1 MGDIFQE
8 VEEDIRSDKV
18 RSIWKKYRVY
28 IILLLLLIVCSVG
41 IKSFWDY
48 YKLKNLETRSEN
60 YFKAIDLINQDGGIG
75 GIQALTTFSEQNG
88 ENENYLTMI
97 SNFTEAALLRNNND
111 LKNSLEIYSVI
122 INGDVDITYKDYAK
136 IQSAE
141 VLMELKNYKEAK
153 VFLSEVTGSLFSN
166 IAKEYTGYIELYEGN
181 TSKAKDI
188 FQEIVDDASV
198 QNTIKDRIKEI
209 LVTLK

>member
-48 YKLKNLETRSEN
+48 YILKNLETRSEN

-97 SNFTEAALLRNNND
+97 SNFTEAALRRNNND

>member
-75 GIQALTTFSEQNG
+75 GIQALNTFSEKNG

-97 SNFTEAALLRNNND
+97 SNFTEAALRRNNND

-188 FQEIVDDASV
+188 FQEVVDDASV

>member
-97 SNFTEAALLRNNND
+97 SNFTEAALRRNNND

-122 INGDVDITYKDYAK
+122 INGDIDITYKDYAK

-141 VLMELKNYKEAK
+141 GLMELKNYKEAK

-181 TSKAKDI
+181 KSKAKDI
-188 FQEIVDDASV
+188 FQEVVDDASV

>member
-1 MGDIFQE
+1 MP
-8 VEEDIRSDKV
+8 
-18 RSIWKKYRVY
+18 
-28 IILLLLLIVCSVG
+28 LSVG

-97 SNFTEAALLRNNND
+97 SNFTEAALRRNNND

-122 INGDVDITYKDYAK
+122 INGDIDITYKDYAK

>member
-60 YFKAIDLINQDGGIG
+60 YFKAIDLINKDGGIG
-75 GIQALTTFSEQNG
+75 GIQALTTFSEKNG

-97 SNFTEAALLRNNND
+97 SNFTEAALRRNNND

-122 INGDVDITYKDYAK
+122 ISGDVDITYKDYAK

-188 FQEIVDDASV
+188 FQEVVDDASV

>member
-97 SNFTEAALLRNNND
+97 SNFTEAALRRNNND
-111 LKNSLEIYSVI
+111 FKNSLEIYSLI

>member
-1 MGDIFQE
+1 MCDIFQE

-97 SNFTEAALLRNNND
+97 SNFTEAALRRNNND

-122 INGDVDITYKDYAK
+122 INGDIDITYKDYAK

>member
-28 IILLLLLIVCSVG
+28 IILLLLLVVCSVG

-60 YFKAIDLINQDGGIG
+60 YFKAVDLINEDGIR
-75 GIQALTTFSEQNG
+75 GIQELATFSEHNG
-88 ENENYLTMI
+88 GNENYLTMI
-97 SNFTEAALLRNNND
+97 SNFTEAALRRNNND
-111 LKNSLEIYSVI
+111 LKNSLEIYSI
-122 INGDVDITYKDYAK
+122 IIDGDVDITYKDYAK

-188 FQEIVDDASV
+188 FQEVLDDASV

-209 LVTLK
+209 FVTLK

>member
-97 SNFTEAALLRNNND
+97 SNFTEAALRRNNND

-122 INGDVDITYKDYAK
+122 INGDIDITYKDYAK

>member
-60 YFKAIDLINQDGGIG
+60 YFKAIDLINEDGIG
-75 GIQALTTFSEQNG
+75 GIQALTTFSEHNG
-88 ENENYLTMI
+88 KDENYLTMI
-97 SNFTEAALLRNNND
+97 SNFTEAALRRNNND

-153 VFLSEVTGSLFSN
+153 VFLSEVTGSLFSS
-166 IAKEYTGYIELYEGN
+166 IAKEYTGYI
-181 TSKAKDI
+181 
-188 FQEIVDDASV
+188 
-198 QNTIKDRIKEI
+198 
-209 LVTLK
+209 

>member
-75 GIQALTTFSEQNG
+75 GIQALTTFSEKNG

-97 SNFTEAALLRNNND
+97 SNFTEAALRTNNND

-122 INGDVDITYKDYAK
+122 INGDIDITYKDYAK

>member
-1 MGDIFQE
+1 MGAYEYVFEYDFSLGDINFDNE
-8 VEEDIRSDKV
+8 INILDVVLMVSFILGEPTDEYELLASD
-18 RSIWKKYRVY
+18 
-28 IILLLLLIVCSVG
+28 
-41 IKSFWDY
+41 
-48 YKLKNLETRSEN
+48 
-60 YFKAIDLINQDGGIG
+60 INQDGGIG
-75 GIQALTTFSEQNG
+75 GIQALTTFSEKNG

-97 SNFTEAALLRNNND
+97 SNFTEAALRRNNND

-122 INGDVDITYKDYAK
+122 INGDIDITYKDYAK

>member
-60 YFKAIDLINQDGGIG
+60 YFKAIDLINEDGIG
-75 GIQALTTFSEQNG
+75 GIQALTTFSEHNG
-88 ENENYLTMI
+88 EDENYLTMI
-97 SNFTEAALLRNNND
+97 SNFTEAALRRNNND

-153 VFLSEVTGSLFSN
+153 VFLSEVTGSLFSS

-188 FQEIVDDASV
+188 FQEVMDDASV

>member
-75 GIQALTTFSEQNG
+75 GIQALTTFSEKNG

-97 SNFTEAALLRNNND
+97 SNFTEAALRRNNND

-122 INGDVDITYKDYAK
+122 ISGDVDITYKDYAK

-188 FQEIVDDASV
+188 FQEVVDDASV

>member
-97 SNFTEAALLRNNND
+97 SNFTEAALRRNNND

-122 INGDVDITYKDYAK
+122 INGDIDITYKDYAK

-166 IAKEYTGYIELYEGN
+166 IAKEYTGDIELYEGN

-188 FQEIVDDASV
+188 FQEVVDDASV

>member
-28 IILLLLLIVCSVG
+28 IILLLLLIVCSGG

-97 SNFTEAALLRNNND
+97 SNFTEAALRRNNND

-122 INGDVDITYKDYAK
+122 INGDIDITYKDYAK

>member
-75 GIQALTTFSEQNG
+75 GIQALTTFSEKNG

-97 SNFTEAALLRNNND
+97 SNFTEAALRRNNND

-188 FQEIVDDASV
+188 FQEVVDDASV

>member
-60 YFKAIDLINQDGGIG
+60 YFKAIDLINEDGIG
-75 GIQALTTFSEQNG
+75 GIQALTTFSEHNG
-88 ENENYLTMI
+88 EDENYLTMI
-97 SNFTEAALLRNNND
+97 SNFTEAALRRNNND

-188 FQEIVDDASV
+188 FQEVVDDASV

>member
-97 SNFTEAALLRNNND
+97 SNFTEAALRRNNND
-111 LKNSLEIYSVI
+111 LKNSLEIYAVI

>member
-1 MGDIFQE
+1 LGDIFQE

-97 SNFTEAALLRNNND
+97 SNFTEAALRRNNND

-122 INGDVDITYKDYAK
+122 INGDIDITYKDYAK

>member
-97 SNFTEAALLRNNND
+97 SNFTEAALRRNNND

-122 INGDVDITYKDYAK
+122 INGDIDITYKDYAK

-188 FQEIVDDASV
+188 FQEVVDDASV

>member
-97 SNFTEAALLRNNND
+97 SNFTEAALRRNNND
-111 LKNSLEIYSVI
+111 LKNNRLELLQILCSTF
-122 INGDVDITYKDYAK
+122 NTFVDFSKL
-136 IQSAE
+136 E
-141 VLMELKNYKEAK
+141 
-153 VFLSEVTGSLFSN
+153 GS
-166 IAKEYTGYIELYEGN
+166 
-181 TSKAKDI
+181 
-188 FQEIVDDASV
+188 
-198 QNTIKDRIKEI
+198 
-209 LVTLK
+209 

>member
-60 YFKAIDLINQDGGIG
+60 YFKAIDLINEDGIG
-75 GIQALTTFSEQNG
+75 GIQALTTFSEHNG
-88 ENENYLTMI
+88 KDENYLTMI
-97 SNFTEAALLRNNND
+97 SNFTEAALRRNNND

-153 VFLSEVTGSLFSN
+153 VFLSEVTGSLFSS

-188 FQEIVDDASV
+188 FQEVMDDASV

>member
-97 SNFTEAALLRNNND
+97 SNFTEAALRRNNND

-188 FQEIVDDASV
+188 FQEVVDDASV

>member
-97 SNFTEAALLRNNND
+97 SNFTEAALRRNNND

>member
-1 MGDIFQE
+1 M
-8 VEEDIRSDKV
+8 
-18 RSIWKKYRVY
+18 
-28 IILLLLLIVCSVG
+28 
-41 IKSFWDY
+41 
-48 YKLKNLETRSEN
+48 
-60 YFKAIDLINQDGGIG
+60 
-75 GIQALTTFSEQNG
+75 FSEHNG

-97 SNFTEAALLRNNND
+97 SNFTEAALRRNNND
-111 LKNSLEIYSVI
+111 FKNSLEIYSLI

-188 FQEIVDDASV
+188 FQEVVDDASV

>member
-97 SNFTEAALLRNNND
+97 SNSRACH
-111 LKNSLEIYSVI
+111 SP
-122 INGDVDITYKDYAK
+122 
-136 IQSAE
+136 
-141 VLMELKNYKEAK
+141 
-153 VFLSEVTGSLFSN
+153 
-166 IAKEYTGYIELYEGN
+166 
-181 TSKAKDI
+181 
-188 FQEIVDDASV
+188 
-198 QNTIKDRIKEI
+198 
-209 LVTLK
+209 

>member
-48 YKLKNLETRSEN
+48 YKLKNLETRAEN

-97 SNFTEAALLRNNND
+97 SNFTEAALRRNNND

-122 INGDVDITYKDYAK
+122 INGDIDITYKDYAK

>member
-75 GIQALTTFSEQNG
+75 GIQALNTFSEKNG

-97 SNFTEAALLRNNND
+97 SNFTEAALRRNNND

-122 INGDVDITYKDYAK
+122 INGDIDITYKDYAK

>member
-97 SNFTEAALLRNNND
+97 SNFTEAALRRNNND

-122 INGDVDITYKDYAK
+122 INGDIDITYKDYAK

-153 VFLSEVTGSLFSN
+153 VFLSEVTGSLFST

>member
-97 SNFTEAALLRNNND
+97 SNFTEAALRRNNND

-122 INGDVDITYKDYAK
+122 INGDIDITYKDYAK

-181 TSKAKDI
+181 KSKAKDI
-188 FQEIVDDASV
+188 FQEVVDDASV

>member
-75 GIQALTTFSEQNG
+75 GIQALTTFSEKNG

-97 SNFTEAALLRNNND
+97 SNFTEAALRRNNND

-122 INGDVDITYKDYAK
+122 INGDIDITYKDYAK

>member
-97 SNFTEAALLRNNND
+97 SNFTEAALRRNNND

-122 INGDVDITYKDYAK
+122 ISGDVDITYKDYAK

-188 FQEIVDDASV
+188 FQEVVDDASV